1 MEDLTKD
8 VPKIDELLVSKKE
21 ELSEGVGEVVGDL
34 FYKSMKDLFEFGF
47 KLAENLSHECSKE

>member
-34 FYKSMKDLFEFGF
+34 FYKSMKDFFE
-47 KLAENLSHECSKE
+47 LAQK